1 MKKKG
6 QLRDFKYEKMLF
18 FLKIPFVILLLIIA
32 TLFIYKGVT
41 KDIDGF
47 GTHEIDL
54 VKTNGTNVCQ
64 SCIGL
69 ADANLLENLK
79 KLFNGEKK

>member
-6 QLRDFKYEKMLF
+6 QLRDFKHEKLLLS
-18 FLKIPFVILLLIIA
+18 LKMPLVIILLLIA
-32 TLFIYKGVT
+32 TFFIYRGVT

-69 ADANLLENLK
+69 ADANLWENLK
-79 KLFNGEKK
+79 KLFKGEKK